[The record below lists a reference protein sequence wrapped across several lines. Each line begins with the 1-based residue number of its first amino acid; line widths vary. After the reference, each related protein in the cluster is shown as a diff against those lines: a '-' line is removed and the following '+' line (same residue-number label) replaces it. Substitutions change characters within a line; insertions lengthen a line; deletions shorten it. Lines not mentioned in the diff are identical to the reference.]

1 MSHFL
6 HWHHG
11 SSCCMFGFPMV
22 QNVGLSPSKD
32 SSPGGGHRG
41 GVRQRQANKC
51 CVCASKPHPS
61 PILTTTLDL
70 AGFHPIGRAEHR
82 MFISSIDPCPTMRE
96 AEQVH
101 GWQVLE
107 SRPGPIFDPG
117 EVLNIPEIPE
127 SVIGLYMQPALFLC
141 PCTLFSLLSAPVEE
155 VWEVTWEGCGCRGV
169 GAGQVGLREAGRPQT
184 RHIPP
189 AQHPPSL
196 HPTMQRP
203 RYLLR
208 RKSPPQKTIANLWS
222 AFHPDW
228 LTIFTLCT
236 YKSPSPTL
244 FALPT
249 SLPPTLHIL
258 LRFPSSHSIPN
269 PPFIVHHQ
277 PSQPRSA
284 THHRPQSFCSHHHF
298 YPPSLP
304 LFYSN
309 HQHPHNGQGAATRHT
324 HLSYAGNRGA
334 PGLWSL
340 QSRLSQTFGT

>member
-1 MSHFL
+1 
-6 HWHHG
+6 
-11 SSCCMFGFPMV
+11 
-22 QNVGLSPSKD
+22 
-32 SSPGGGHRG
+32 
-41 GVRQRQANKC
+41 
-51 CVCASKPHPS
+51 
-61 PILTTTLDL
+61 
-70 AGFHPIGRAEHR
+70 
-82 MFISSIDPCPTMRE
+82 MRE

-107 SRPGPIFDPG
+107 SRPAPIIDPG
-117 EVLNIPEIPE
+117 EVLNIPREYIWA
-127 SVIGLYMQPALFLC
+127 LYAHNFV
-141 PCTLFSLLSAPVEE
+141 SLLMHSLFVVECFGGRS
-155 VWEVTWEGCGCRGV
+155 VGGGCGCRGV

-208 RKSPPQKTIANLWS
+208 RKYPPPKDYCAPWS

-228 LTIFTLCT
+228 LTVFTLCT

-249 SLPPTLHIL
+249 SFPPTLHIL
-258 LRFPSSHSIPN
+258 LRFPSSQSIPD
-269 PPFIVHHQ
+269 PSSIVHHH
-277 PSQPRSA
+277 PSQPRST

-304 LFYSN
+304 IFHNN
-309 HQHPHNGQGAATRHT
+309 HQHHYDGQGAATRHAN
-324 HLSYAGNRGA
+324 LSHAGNC
-334 PGLWSL
+334 
-340 QSRLSQTFGT
+340 